1 MPSPFPGMDPYLEHP
16 EYFPNLHRR
25 LITYLED
32 ALQVSLPEAYFAKSG
47 QRVWVEYGQRY
58 IEPDV
63 NLHRTG
69 SPRTGHAAAGT
80 AVLEPPRTH
89 PVIVVLPDI
98 PEDEFSEPYLEIYAG
113 RGEDKRLVTAIEV
126 LSPSNKS
133 PGEHGR
139 DLYLQKQRE
148 VLASAVHLVEI
159 DLLRGGTHTT
169 AVPRDA
175 AVAQAGAFD
184 YHVCVH
190 RFGDKRK
197 FSIYAIQLDEA
208 LPRIS
213 IPLLPGDGD
222 VLLDLQ
228 AAFTR
233 CYDAGPYRREIR
245 YDRELLQPSLAAQQ
259 DAWAKQVLRRAGLLG

>member
-1 MPSPFPGMDPYLEHP
+1 MDPYLEHP

-32 ALQVSLPEAYFAKSG
+32 ELQVSLPEAYFAKSG
-47 QRVWVEYGQRY
+47 QRVWVEYGERY
-58 IEPDV
+58 LEPDV
-63 NLHRTG
+63 NVHRG
-69 SPRTGHAAAGT
+69 SSPRPSQTAVGA
-80 AVLEPPRTH
+80 AVLEPSRIQ
-89 PVIVVLPDI
+89 PVIVVLPDT
-98 PEDEFSEPYLEIYAG
+98 PDDEFSEPYLEIYAG
-113 RGEDKRLVTAIEV
+113 RGVDKRLVTAIEV

-133 PGEHGR
+133 PGDHGR

-175 AVAQAGAFD
+175 AIAQAGPFD

-190 RFGDKRK
+190 RFGEKRK
-197 FSIYAIQLDEA
+197 YTIYAIPLEEP
-208 LPRIS
+208 LPRIQ
-213 IPLLPGDGD
+213 IPLLPGDED

-233 CYDAGPYRREIR
+233 CYEAGPYRREIL
-245 YDRELLQPSLAAQQ
+245 YDREEPEPPLSAQQ
-259 DAWAKQVLRRAGLLG
+259 EAWAKQRLRSAGL